1 MVQRTNPP
9 NRQPVEH
16 GVIGGTVIAL
26 IKGIIAL
33 IFTLVLAVTLEWAGM
48 AWWWK
53 DQGTEHS
60 RAMLENE
67 VTYLNEQFRDSGIV
81 TGSAHFAAKMSDRF
95 FSVFQWTHLD
105 EVAQWLKQPAPAQ
118 PPQAIGERIKERWR
132 QILKGFADH
141 LIAAMTI
148 TQVFAV
154 RLAILMMALPA
165 FVLFALVGL
174 SDGLVQRDLRRWGG
188 GRESSF
194 VYHHAKKVVLP
205 MFIGV
210 WVVYLGMPVSV
221 NPSFIIVPFAALF
234 GASLA
239 ITAATFKK
247 YL

>member
-1 MVQRTNPP
+1 MAAREKPP
-9 NRQPVEH
+9 RQPVEH
-16 GVIGGTVIAL
+16 GVVGGTVIAL

-33 IFTLVLAVTLEWAGM
+33 IFTLVLAVMLEWAGM

-53 DQGTEHS
+53 EQGVEHS
-60 RAMLENE
+60 RTMLENE
-67 VTYLNEQFRDSGIV
+67 VTYLNGQFRDSGIV
-81 TGSAHFAAKMSDRF
+81 TGSAHFAARMSERF
-95 FSVFQWTHLD
+95 FSVFAWARLD
-105 EVAQWLKQPAPAQ
+105 EVAQWLKQPPPAT
-118 PPQAIGERIKERWR
+118 PPEEIGARVKEQWR
-132 QILKGFADH
+132 QSLKHFADH

-154 RLAILMMALPA
+154 RLAILVMALPA

-174 SDGLVQRDLRRWGG
+174 CDGLVQRDLRRWGG

-194 VYHHAKKVVLP
+194 IYHHAKKFVAP

-210 WVVYLGMPVSV
+210 WIVYLGMPVSV

-234 GASLA
+234 GVSLA